1 MHPSPRSLT
10 ASLPYTQVLLRGIFE
25 ATEVLTPT
33 TFIILDEV
41 LPPELGAEEQ
51 DQLMLSLK
59 KNGSGIE
66 LTGDLKA
73 AKEQFDKVKTW
84 LERLQTFGEGVIE
97 GDPDKVFGKIKE
109 VLGELMTKD
118 KMYLYLV
125 DELTGLPVR
134 GDGYPIVITT
144 PSEIVH
150 KLLPVMQVGM
160 RAMSLYNGVAG
171 VARMCGA
178 PVLSVPEEWRKGAH
192 SSIEM
197 LKQVRV

>member
-1 MHPSPRSLT
+1 M
-10 ASLPYTQVLLRGIFE
+10 
-25 ATEVLTPT
+25 LTPT
-33 TFIILDEV
+33 TFIILDDE

-59 KNGSGIE
+59 KDGSGVE
-66 LTGDLKA
+66 LVGDLKA

-84 LERLQTFGEGVIE
+84 LERLQKFGDGVIE
-97 GDPDKVFGKIKE
+97 GDPNKVFGEIKE

-160 RAMSLYNGVAG
+160 HAMSLYNGLG
-171 VARMCGA
+171 GIARMFGA
-178 PVLSVPEEWRKGAH
+178 PVPKVSEEWRKGAQA
-192 SSIEM
+192 SVKM
-197 LKQVRV
+197 LKQARL

>member
-10 ASLPYTQVLLRGIFE
+10 PSLPYTQVLLRGIFE

-59 KNGSGIE
+59 KDGSGVE
-66 LTGDLKA
+66 LAGDLKA

-84 LERLQTFGEGVIE
+84 LERLQKFGDGVIE
-97 GDPDKVFGKIKE
+97 GGPDKVFSKIKE

-125 DELTGLPVR
+125 DELTGLPVL
-134 GDGYPIVITT
+134 GVGYPIMITT
-144 PSEIVH
+144 RSDIAL

-160 RAMSLYNGVAG
+160 RAMSLFNGAAG
-171 VARMCGA
+171 IARMVGYPA
-178 PVLSVPEEWRKGAH
+178 PSVPEEWRKGAQ
-192 SSIEM
+192 SSVEM
-197 LKQVRV
+197 LKQARI